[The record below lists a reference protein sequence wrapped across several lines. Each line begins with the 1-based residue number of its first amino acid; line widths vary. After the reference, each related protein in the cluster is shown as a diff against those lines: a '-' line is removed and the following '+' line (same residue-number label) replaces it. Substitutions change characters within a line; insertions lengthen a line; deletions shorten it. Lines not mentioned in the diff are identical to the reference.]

1 MSVNNEIIEMI
12 PLLVQGKL
20 SKADSE
26 RIEAEIANSETLQA
40 EYSFWQGI
48 YAIRRSMPK
57 FDFSGHPAVDA
68 LDRFAL
74 GRINQFSPEYSETA
88 GHLQQCL
95 SCSGDVELLRLA
107 VKSLPEDPGTATV
120 TEKQSWLT
128 QLIGST
134 AISKIVAP
142 IALTLILVLS
152 AVVIMN
158 RPGDESLLVRVSLT
172 IQNEKRSVVDEGQI
186 NEMKVALQKNTRELI
201 FAFPTDRVEL
211 PDYHY
216 SIDLN
221 RRGGETHNLED
232 QQLEC
237 LPTEFLNQCEL
248 KVTDKDALNAL
259 KEGGS
264 FSLSIKEEFP
274 EGVNLVPAEYE
285 FYFNVSVS
293 E

>member
-20 SKADSE
+20 SKPETE
-26 RIEAEIANSETLQA
+26 RIEAEISNSKALQA

-57 FDFSGHPAVDA
+57 FDFSNHPAVEA

-74 GRINQFSPEYSETA
+74 GRINQFSSEYTEVA
-88 GHLQQCL
+88 VHLQQCP
-95 SCSGDVELLRLA
+95 SCSSDIELLRLA
-107 VKSLPEDPGTATV
+107 VKSLPEDPGTEAV
-120 TEKQSWLT
+120 SEKGSWLS
-128 QLIGST
+128 QLIGSA

-152 AVVIMN
+152 AVVMLN
-158 RPGDESLLVRVSLT
+158 RPGEESLLVRVSLT
-172 IQNEKRSVVDEGQI
+172 MQNEKRSIADEGQVP
-186 NEMKVALQKNTRELI
+186 EMQVALQKSTRELI

-221 RRGGETHNLED
+221 RRGGGTHNLEN

-237 LPTEFLNQCEL
+237 LPTELLNQCEL
-248 KVTDKDALNAL
+248 KVTDKDVLNVL

-264 FSLSIKEEFP
+264 FSLSIREEFP
-274 EGVNLVPAEYE
+274 EGVSLVPAEYE

>member
-20 SKADSE
+20 SQTEAA
-26 RIEAEIANSETLQA
+26 RIDAEVANSKELQA

-48 YAIRRSMPK
+48 YSIRRTMPN
-57 FDFSGHPAVDA
+57 FDFSSHLAAEA

-74 GRINQFSPEYSETA
+74 KRLNQLSAEYSEIA
-88 GHLQQCL
+88 GHIQQCS
-95 SCSGDVELLRLA
+95 SCTNDVELLRLA
-107 VKSLPEDPGTATV
+107 VKHLPEDRLETATGDNR
-120 TEKQSWLT
+120 SWLT
-128 QLIGST
+128 HIFGLT
-134 AISKIVAP
+134 AFSKVVAP

-152 AVVIMN
+152 AVVIFN
-158 RPGDESLLVRVSLT
+158 RPGDESLLVRATLT
-172 IQNEKRSVVDEGQI
+172 MQNEKRSIADEGQI
-186 NEMKVALQKNTRELI
+186 PEMQVALQKNTRELI

-221 RRGGETHNLED
+221 RRGGESLALEN

-237 LPTEFLNQCEL
+237 QPTEFSNQCEL
-248 KVTDKDALNAL
+248 KVTDQKVLNTL

-274 EGVNLVPAEYE
+274 EGVSLVPAEYE
-285 FYFNVSVS
+285 FYFNVSIK